1 MIRVAINGFGRIGRL
16 ALRRMMEDSDFEVVA
31 INDLTD
37 PKTLAYLL
45 KYDTAQR
52 VFDGEVSYDEES
64 ITVNGNKIRIYK
76 EPDPEKLPWKDL
88 NIDIVLECTG
98 IFKTR
103 EKANKHIIA
112 GAKKVLISA
121 PSDKDITTIVYGVN
135 EDTYRSDDNIYSA
148 ASCTTNAIAPVLKV
162 LNDNYGIKVGY
173 MNTVHAYTNDQSLL
187 DLPNKKGDLRRSR
200 AAAANIVPTST
211 GAAKAIGLVIPELDG
226 KLNGSA
232 FRVPTVSGSIAEL
245 TLILE
250 KNPTKEEINTAMKEK
265 SNPSFAYVDEEIV
278 STDIIGSSAGSIF
291 DATLTEIIENGEE
304 RLVKVCAWYDNEMS
318 YTSQLIRVLKYIGER
333 L

>member
-16 ALRRMMEDSDFEVVA
+16 ALRRILTTDSIEVVA

-45 KYDTAQR
+45 KYDTAQG
-52 VFDGEVSYDEES
+52 VFDGEVSHDENS
-64 ITVNGNKIRIYK
+64 ITVNGNKIMIYK
-76 EPDPEKLPWKDL
+76 EPDPEQLPWKDL
-88 NIDIVLECTG
+88 NVDIVLECTG

-121 PSDKDITTIVYGVN
+121 PSDKDIKTIVFGVN
-135 EDTYRSDDNIYSA
+135 EDIFANDDDIYSA

-250 KNPTKEEINTAMKEK
+250 KNPTKEEINAAMKEK

-318 YTSQLIRVLKYIGER
+318 YTSQLIRVLKYIGDR

>member
-16 ALRRMMEDSDFEVVA
+16 ALRRILTTDSIEVVA

-45 KYDTAQR
+45 KYDTAQG
-52 VFDGEVSYDEES
+52 VFDGEVSCDVNS
-64 ITVNGNKIRIYK
+64 MSVNGNKIIIYK
-76 EPDPEKLPWKDL
+76 EPDPEQLPWKDL
-88 NIDIVLECTG
+88 NVDIVLECTG

-121 PSDKDITTIVYGVN
+121 PSDKDIKTIVFGVN
-135 EDTYRSDDNIYSA
+135 EDIFANDDNIYSA

-250 KNPTKEEINTAMKEK
+250 KNPTKEEINAAMKEK

-318 YTSQLIRVLKYIGER
+318 YTSQLIRVLKYIGDR

>member
-16 ALRRMMEDSDFEVVA
+16 ALRRILTTGSIEVVA

-45 KYDTAQR
+45 KYDTAQG
-52 VFDGEVSYDEES
+52 VFDGEVTYDEES
-64 ITVNGNKIRIYK
+64 ITVNGNKIKICK

-88 NIDIVLECTG
+88 NVDIVLECTG

-121 PSDKDITTIVYGVN
+121 PSDKDVKTVVYGVN
-135 EDTYRSDDNIYSA
+135 EDIITGDDNIYSA
-148 ASCTTNAIAPVLKV
+148 ASCTTNAIAPVLK
-162 LNDNYGIKVGY
+162 LINDNYKVLVGY

-200 AAAANIVPTST
+200 AAASNIVPTST
-211 GAAKAIGLVIPELDG
+211 GAAKAIGVVIPELDG
-226 KLNGSA
+226 KLMGSA
-232 FRVPTVSGSIAEL
+232 FRVPTISGSIAEL
-245 TLILE
+245 TLRLE
-250 KNPTKEEINTAMKEK
+250 KSVTKEELNNLFKNNSSESIG
-265 SNPSFAYVDEEIV
+265 YVDEEIV
-278 STDIIGSSAGSIF
+278 STDIISSTYGSIF
-291 DATLTEIIENGEE
+291 DSTLTEIIENNGES
-304 RLVKVCAWYDNEMS
+304 LVKVCAWYDNEMG
-318 YTSQLIRVLKYIGER
+318 YTSQMIRTLKYIGER

>member
-1 MIRVAINGFGRIGRL
+1 MIKVAINGFGRIGRL
-16 ALRRMMEDSDFEVVA
+16 ALRRMINDDSLEVVA

-37 PKTLAYLL
+37 SKTLAYLF
-45 KYDTAQR
+45 KYDTAHGM
-52 VFDGEVSYDEES
+52 FDGDVKYDENS
-64 ITVNGNKIRIYK
+64 ITINNSNIKIYK
-76 EPDPEKLPWKDL
+76 EVDPENLPWKELDV
-88 NIDIVLECTG
+88 DIVLECTG

-103 EKANKHIIA
+103 EKASKHIKA

-121 PSDKDITTIVYGVN
+121 PSDSDVKTIVFGVN
-135 EDTYRSDDNIYSA
+135 EENVSGDDNIFSA

-162 LNDNYGIKVGY
+162 LNDNYKIKVGY

-200 AAAANIVPTST
+200 AAASNIVPTST
-211 GAAKAIGLVIPELDG
+211 GAAKAIGVVIPELAG

-245 TLILE
+245 TLVLE
-250 KNPTKEEINTAMKEK
+250 ANPTKEEINEVMKK
-265 SNPSFAYVDEEIV
+265 NSNPSFAYVDEEVV
-278 STDIIGSSAGSIF
+278 STDILGSTAGSIF
-291 DATLTEIIENGEE
+291 DATLTEIIENEDS

-318 YTSQLIRVLKYIGER
+318 YTSQLVRVLKYIGER

>member
-1 MIRVAINGFGRIGRL
+1 
-16 ALRRMMEDSDFEVVA
+16 
-31 INDLTD
+31 
-37 PKTLAYLL
+37 
-45 KYDTAQR
+45 
-52 VFDGEVSYDEES
+52 
-64 ITVNGNKIRIYK
+64 
-76 EPDPEKLPWKDL
+76 
-88 NIDIVLECTG
+88 
-98 IFKTR
+98 
-103 EKANKHIIA
+103 
-112 GAKKVLISA
+112 
-121 PSDKDITTIVYGVN
+121 
-135 EDTYRSDDNIYSA
+135 
-148 ASCTTNAIAPVLKV
+148 
-162 LNDNYGIKVGY
+162 

-211 GAAKAIGLVIPELDG
+211 GAAKAIGIVIPELDG

-250 KNPTKEEINTAMKEK
+250 KNPTKEEINEAMKKK

-278 STDIIGSSAGSIF
+278 STDIIGSNAGSIF
-291 DATLTEIIENGEE
+291 DATLTEIIESGEE

-318 YTSQLIRVLKYIGER
+318 YTSQLIRVLEYIGER

>member
-16 ALRRMMEDSDFEVVA
+16 ALRRIMTTSKIEIVA

-45 KYDTAQR
+45 KYDTAQG
-52 VFDGEVSYDEES
+52 VFDGDVSYDEES
-64 ITVNGNKIRIYK
+64 ITVNGKKIKICK
-76 EPDPEKLPWKDL
+76 EPDPENLPWKEL
-88 NIDIVLECTG
+88 NVDIVLECTG

-135 EDTYRSDDNIYSA
+135 EDCYKSDDNIYSA

-200 AAAANIVPTST
+200 AAASNIVPTST
-211 GAAKAIGLVIPELDG
+211 GAAKAIGIVIPELDG

-245 TLILE
+245 TLVLE
-250 KNPTKEEINTAMKEK
+250 KNPTKEEINEAMKKK

-278 STDIIGSSAGSIF
+278 STDIIGSNAGSIF
-291 DATLTEIIENGEE
+291 DATLTEIIESGDE

-318 YTSQLIRVLKYIGER
+318 YTSQLIRVLEYIGER

>member
-16 ALRRMMEDSDFEVVA
+16 ALRRIEKTSSIEVVA

-37 PKTLAYLL
+37 PKSLAYLL
-45 KYDTAQR
+45 KYDTAQG
-52 VFDGEVSYDEES
+52 VFDGEVSYDEDS
-64 ITVNGNKIRIYK
+64 ITLNGKKIKIYK
-76 EPDPEKLPWKDL
+76 EPDPENLPWKDL

-98 IFKTR
+98 LFKTR

-121 PSDKDITTIVYGVN
+121 PSDKDITTIVFGVN
-135 EDTYRSDDNIYSA
+135 EDKITGEENIYSA
-148 ASCTTNAIAPVLKV
+148 ASCTTNAIAPVLKL
-162 LNDNYGIKVGY
+162 LNDNYTIKVGY

-187 DLPNKKGDLRRSR
+187 DLPNKKGDLRRGR
-200 AAAANIVPTST
+200 AAASNIVPTTT
-211 GAAKAIGLVIPELDG
+211 GAAKAIGIVIPELDG

-245 TLILE
+245 TLVLE
-250 KNPTKEEINTAMKEK
+250 KNPTKEEINELMKK
-265 SNPSFAYVDEEIV
+265 NANQSFGYNDEEIV
-278 STDIIGSSAGSIF
+278 STDIVGSHVGSIF
-291 DATLTEIIENGEE
+291 DATLTEIIESKEE
-304 RLVKVCAWYDNEMS
+304 RLVKVCAWYDNENG
-318 YTSQLIRVLKYIGER
+318 YTSQLIRVLEYLGER

>member
-250 KNPTKEEINTAMKEK
+250 KNPTKEEINTAMKKK

>member
-16 ALRRMMEDSDFEVVA
+16 ALRRIMTTSTIEIVA

-45 KYDTAQR
+45 KYDTAQG

-64 ITVNGNKIRIYK
+64 ITVNGKKIKICK
-76 EPDPEKLPWKDL
+76 EPDPENLPWKEL
-88 NIDIVLECTG
+88 NVDIVLECTG

-121 PSDKDITTIVYGVN
+121 PSDKDINTIVYGVN
-135 EDTYRSDDNIYSA
+135 EDIYNKDENIYSA

-162 LNDNYGIKVGY
+162 LNDNYTIKVGY

-200 AAAANIVPTST
+200 AAASNIVPTST
-211 GAAKAIGLVIPELDG
+211 GAAKAIGIVIPELDG

-245 TLILE
+245 TLVLE
-250 KNPTKEEINTAMKEK
+250 KKPTKEEINELMKK
-265 SNPSFAYVDEEIV
+265 SANQSFAYSDEEIV
-278 STDIIGSSAGSIF
+278 SSDIVGRAVGSIF
-291 DATLTEIIENGEE
+291 DATLTEIIESDTE
-304 RLVKVCAWYDNEMS
+304 RLVKVCAWYDNENG
-318 YTSQLIRVLKYIGER
+318 YTSQLIRVLEYIGER